1 MPDKSSVEQI
11 LKEQGLTEYK
21 WINPKSI
28 IVAQWVRMKCT
39 FGCNGYGDGT
49 CPPHAPSVAECE
61 RFFKEY
67 SSGLIVRLSTQAD
80 KSSYPSDW
88 SDNMTEKLL
97 EAERQIFL
105 SGYHKVFLLN
115 QTCCTICKECS
126 KSRIHCKDKRN
137 ARPSPESFAVDV
149 FQTVRNAGFDIEV
162 VSETPKEIN
171 RIAILLLE

>member
-1 MPDKSSVEQI
+1 MTNKESIETI
-11 LKEQGLTEYK
+11 LKEQGLTDYK
-21 WINPKSI
+21 WISPKSI

-49 CPPHAPSVAECE
+49 CPPNAPAVAECE

-67 SSGLIVRLSTQAD
+67 TSGLIIRLSTVAD
-80 KSSYPSDW
+80 KNNYPTDW
-88 SDNMTEKLL
+88 SDQMTAKLL

-105 SGYHKVFLLN
+105 GGYHKVFLLN

-126 KSRIHCKDKRN
+126 KSRTDCKDKRN
-137 ARPSPESFAVDV
+137 SRPSPESFAVDV

-162 VSETPKEIN
+162 VSETQNEMN